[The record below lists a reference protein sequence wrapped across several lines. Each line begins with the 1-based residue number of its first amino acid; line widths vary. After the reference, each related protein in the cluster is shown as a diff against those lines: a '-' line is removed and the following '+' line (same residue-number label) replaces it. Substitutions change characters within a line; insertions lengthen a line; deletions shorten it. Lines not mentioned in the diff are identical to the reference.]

1 MMMMMMR
8 LLGGA
13 ALLLSGS
20 VIAAASARAQD
31 AGAEAYGRVCAEC
44 HSNAAVVARRFA
56 NLVPEARRQRWEA
69 FLQRH
74 HGGDAEQRAALIGHL
89 ERVAAPAR

>member
-1 MMMMMMR
+1 MR
-8 LLGGA
+8 FLGVA

-20 VIAAASARAQD
+20 ALGFGAAAAPARAQD
-31 AGAEAYGRVCAEC
+31 AGAEAYRRVCAEC
-44 HSNAAVVARRFA
+44 HANAAVVARRFA
-56 NLVPEARRQRWEA
+56 SLAPDARRQRWDA

>member
-1 MMMMMMR
+1 MR
-8 LLGGA
+8 SLGVA

-20 VIAAASARAQD
+20 ALGLGTAATTARAQD
-31 AGAEAYGRVCAEC
+31 AGAEAYRRVCAEC
-44 HSNAAVVARRFA
+44 HANAALVARRFA
-56 NLVPEARRQRWEA
+56 NLAPDARRQRWET

-89 ERVAAPAR
+89 ERLTVPAR

>member
-1 MMMMMMR
+1 M
-8 LLGGA
+8 GPG
-13 ALLLSGS
+13 
-20 VIAAASARAQD
+20 IAAAPASAQD

-44 HSNAAVVARRFA
+44 HANAAVVARRFA
-56 NLVPEARRQRWEA
+56 SLAPEARRQRWEA

-89 ERVAAPAR
+89 ERLASPVR